1 MNTVTYQEKQ
11 YLGYNKF
18 NLFIRLLIAAAT
30 IGSYFASDAKDETSN
45 LFLIIGISVLTVS
58 VLLFLVLHLKTQII
72 GDSLILDGFWTARKV
87 KIDLNNISKC
97 EVVKYSKI
105 LFNRPVYN
113 LHIRGKV
120 KFFTHGNWAVEL
132 TDKDGLRYRVGSQR
146 FEELNKIIQE
156 KIVF

>member
-1 MNTVTYQEKQ
+1 MDFEEKQ

-18 NLFIRLLIAAAT
+18 NLFIRLFIALGAFV
-30 IGSYFASDAKDETSN
+30 SYSVSDSKDETSN
-45 LFLIIGISVLTVS
+45 LFLIIGLAILVISVLS
-58 VLLFLVLHLKTQII
+58 FFVLHLKTQVR
-72 GDSLILDGFWTARKV
+72 GDIVELDGFWTTRKV
-87 KIDLNNISKC
+87 KIDLKNIVKS

-120 KFFTHGNWAVEL
+120 KFFTHGNYAVEL

-146 FEELNKIIQE
+146 FEELNGIIQE
-156 KIVF
+156 KIVN